1 MASTREVELLQA
13 ESIATAGV
21 KTINLDL
28 QDPISRLDVIWKKTN
43 SNRTPIAHPGKIVK
57 NILVCDG
64 ADVLFSMNGQDAIA
78 LAYYQ
83 TGLVPGAMTNYE
95 AGQWSMCIAS
105 IYFGR
110 HMWDE
115 VLALDPKRFS
125 NIQIKIDHD
134 LALGSATG
142 TVADLS
148 VYAHVFD
155 EKIVNPTGFLLN
167 KEIYSFLP
175 VANTFYYIDLPTDF
189 PIRALMFGANEC
201 EDGPENNLATV
212 KIEEANGKHILVN
225 SAMERYLFQCASR
238 DPVYGEHILL
248 KTAAAATDLVAYQAP
263 HWERRFVGN
272 NEGAGVGVGVTS
284 NAGCILQLQSAGAAY
299 IVEGW
304 SIGHCPFGQCWI
316 PFGAA
321 GAIEDSW
328 DIRKSGSGKL
338 ILQASAGPDTN
349 EYVRVAMQ
357 QARLY

>member
-28 QDPISRLDVIWKKTN
+28 QDPISRIDVIWKKTN
-43 SNRTPIAHPGKIVK
+43 TNQTPIAHPGKIVK

-64 ADVLFSMNGQDAIA
+64 ADVLFSMNGMDAIA
-78 LAYYQ
+78 MAYYQ
-83 TGLVPGAMTNYE
+83 TGLVPGAMTNYY
-95 AGQWSMCIAS
+95 GRQWSMCIAS
-105 IYFGR
+105 LYFGR

-115 VLALDPKRFS
+115 ILALDPKRFS
-125 NIQIKIDHD
+125 NIQLKIDHD
-134 LALGSATG
+134 LALGASTG

-175 VANTFYYIDLPTDF
+175 VASTFYYIDLPTDF

-201 EDGPENNLATV
+201 EDGPEYNLANV

-225 SAMERYLFQCASR
+225 SAMERYLFQTASR
-238 DPVYGEHILL
+238 DPIYEEHLL
-248 KTAAAATDLVAYQAP
+248 GAASAAATNTVHYSAP
-263 HWERRFVGN
+263 HWEKRFVCN
-272 NEGAGVGVGVTS
+272 NEGAGVGVGVVS
-284 NAGCILQLQSAGAAY
+284 NAGCVTSFQTPGGTPV
-299 IVEGW
+299 VEGFV
-304 SIGHCPFGQCWI
+304 IGHCPFGQTFI

-338 ILQASAGPDTN
+338 ILQAGATPDTD